1 MPEEMNEFD
10 LYLGPDEV
18 RALSYAVNEAI
29 RMWPGSPARP
39 AEEQVVLQKLKMSL
53 FAMSM
58 ELVIEERSEGE
69 GPR

>member
-1 MPEEMNEFD
+1 MNEFD

-18 RALSYAVNEAI
+18 RALSYAINEAI

-58 ELVIEERSEGE
+58 ELVIEKRSEGE

>member
-1 MPEEMNEFD
+1 MNEFD

-18 RALSYAVNEAI
+18 RALSYAINEAI

-39 AEEQVVLQKLKMSL
+39 AEEQIVLQKLKMSL

>member
-1 MPEEMNEFD
+1 MLKEMNEFD
-10 LYLGPDEV
+10 LYLGPDDV

-39 AEEQVVLQKLKMSL
+39 AEEQIVLQKLKMSL

>member
-1 MPEEMNEFD
+1 MNEFD
-10 LYLGPDEV
+10 LYLGPDDV

-39 AEEQVVLQKLKMSL
+39 AEEQIVLQNLKMSL

>member
-1 MPEEMNEFD
+1 MNEFD

-18 RALSYAVNEAI
+18 RALSYAINEAI

>member
-1 MPEEMNEFD
+1 MNEFD

-18 RALSYAVNEAI
+18 RALSYAINEAI

-39 AEEQVVLQKLKMSL
+39 AEEQIALQKLKMSL

>member
-1 MPEEMNEFD
+1 MNEFD
-10 LYLGPDEV
+10 LYLGPDDV

-39 AEEQVVLQKLKMSL
+39 AEEQIVLQKLKMSL

-58 ELVIEERSEGE
+58 ELAIEERSEGE

>member
-1 MPEEMNEFD
+1 MNEFD
-10 LYLGPDEV
+10 LYLGPDEI
-18 RALSYAVNEAI
+18 RALSYAINEAI

-58 ELVIEERSEGE
+58 ELVIEKRSEGE